1 MAERQQILL
10 IYSSGILAFGIY
22 FLLLSLF
29 FLSFLSS
36 RIQYTTKSNAVLEQS
51 ISIVLSEAVK
61 KKSKI
66 TKTAGTPL
74 EGLGVKDLFASIP
87 DENLAPQVN
96 GDNRSEVAKN
106 TKDKSNESQIKNI
119 QEQLHRISNDL
130 KTLQAKTLDIKST
143 AVSPELTSGQY
154 NKWFAEIYDIIYGK
168 WQVNFYQTAK
178 ATVLLQVDK
187 NGRFVHKVVRLS
199 QYDDFNQ
206 SVLDFLESFKGE
218 KFPPPPNG
226 KAISIE
232 VNLLTKE

>member
-1 MAERQQILL
+1 MADRQQILL
-10 IYSSGILAFGIY
+10 IYSGILAFGIY
-22 FLLLSLF
+22 FLLLAFLF
-29 FLSFLSS
+29 FNFLSLS
-36 RIQYTTKSNAVLEQS
+36 RIKYTTKSNAVLEQS
-51 ISIVLSEAVK
+51 ISIDLSESVK
-61 KKSKI
+61 KKSKS

-74 EGLGVKDLFASIP
+74 EGLGVKDVFASIP

-96 GDNRSEVAKN
+96 EDNRSEVAKN
-106 TKDKSNESQIKNI
+106 TRDKTDESRIKNI

-154 NKWFAEIYDIIYGK
+154 NKWFAEIYDIIYRK

-187 NGRFVHKVVRLS
+187 DGGFVYKVIRLS

-206 SVLDFLESFKGE
+206 NVLDFLEAFKGE
-218 KFPPPPNG
+218 RFPPPPNR
-226 KAISIE
+226 KAINIE